1 MQTEILHIGPI
12 LMGLVGGLALFLF
25 GMEQMTDALKAVAG
39 SGMKTMLARMTTN
52 RFKAVL
58 AGAGITAI
66 IQSSSVTTV
75 LVVGFI
81 SAGLMNLKQGIGI
94 ILGADIGT
102 TITAQIIAFKITHYA
117 LLLVALGFALL
128 FTVKVEKVKQYG
140 TMIMGLGLIF
150 FGMELMSTATSPL
163 RTYTPFINLMQDMAT
178 PLSGIFIG
186 TIFTALVQSSSA
198 AIGVIIVLAS
208 QGFISLETGIALT
221 FGANIG
227 TCVTA
232 IIASIGKPREA
243 VRAGLIHV
251 LFKIIGVVLW
261 FLFIKQFA
269 NVVRVISPLT
279 AHLEGTARLAADTPR
294 QIANAHTLFN
304 VINTLLFIGF
314 TTPLAKLV
322 QRLVPDK
329 REKHHAKPTYL
340 NPALLQ
346 TPDLAFDL
354 VRMELGRQ
362 GSTVVRMVQSV
373 HDTIITG
380 HSEDLDHLR
389 QMDNDVDALHGAL
402 VAYLGSLSQEN
413 LTQQQSERLHDYMAA
428 ANYIENIG
436 DVIETDL
443 VDIGQER
450 LNRNIHISPSTQKV
464 FRPLTQKVSWA
475 VEKSIEALVSA
486 NPTLAGEVE
495 NAKEEIN
502 TLANQAE
509 RHLATRLTAE
519 EPERLAIFRLES
531 EIVEYLKR
539 VYYFSKRIAKVT
551 IEINTAYNRPLSEDT
566 TILA

>member
-402 VAYLGSLSQEN
+402 VTYLGSLSQEN

>member
-1 MQTEILHIGPI
+1 MQSEVLEIGPI
-12 LMGLVGGLALFLF
+12 IMGLFGGLALFLF
-25 GMEQMTDALKAVAG
+25 GMEQMTDALKSVAG
-39 SGMKTMLARMTTN
+39 HGLQTMLARMTTN

-81 SAGLMNLKQGIGI
+81 SAGLMNLTQGIGI

-117 LLLVALGFALL
+117 LVLVAIGFAML
-128 FTVKVEKVKQYG
+128 FTIKVEKVKLYG
-140 TMIMGLGLIF
+140 TMIMGLGLVF
-150 FGMELMSTATSPL
+150 FGMDLMSSATTPL
-163 RTYTPFINLMQDMAT
+163 RTYTPFIDQMQNMAN
-178 PLSGIFIG
+178 PISGILLG
-186 TIFTALVQSSSA
+186 TLFTALIQSSSA

-208 QGFISLETGIALT
+208 QGFISLDAGIALT

-232 IIASIGKPREA
+232 ILASFGKPKEA
-243 VRAGLIHV
+243 VRAGLVHV
-251 LFKIIGVVLW
+251 LFKVIGVGIW
-261 FLFIKQFA
+261 FFFIPQFA
-269 NVVRVISPLT
+269 DIVRILSPQVT
-279 AHLEGTARLAADTPR
+279 NLEGINKLAAETPR

-314 TTPLAKLV
+314 ITPMAKLV
-322 QRLVPDK
+322 QRLVPDTK
-329 REKHHAKPTYL
+329 EKPLSSATFL
-340 NPALLQ
+340 NPILLQ

-362 GSTVVRMVQSV
+362 GGVVVKMVQEV
-373 HDTIITG
+373 HNTVING
-380 HSEDLDHLR
+380 QSEDLEHLK

-402 VAYLGSLSQEN
+402 VTYLGRLSQES
-413 LTQQQSERLHDYMAA
+413 LTQQQSERLHDYMSA

-436 DVIETDL
+436 DVIETNL
-443 VDIGQER
+443 VDVGHER
-450 LNRNIHISPSTQKV
+450 LHHNIQISHSTQDV
-464 FRPLTQKVSWA
+464 LRPLTKKITWA
-475 VEKSIEALVSA
+475 VEKSITALVSA
-486 NPTLAGEVE
+486 NRTTAEEVE

-502 TLANQAE
+502 RLADKAE
-509 RHLATRLTAE
+509 RHLSLRLTAE
-519 EPERLAIFRLES
+519 EPERLAVFRLES

-551 IEINTAYNRPLSEDT
+551 IEIDTAYNRPLDKDT

>member
-346 TPDLAFDL
+346 TPDFAFNL

-402 VAYLGSLSQEN
+402 VTYLGSLSQEN